1 MKRSLAA
8 VVGALAIFH
17 GWIFGTQLW
26 AGQLSEPGLIARWL
40 LAAGL
45 TAGLVALARS
55 GESVIWGRKT
65 VSIWL
70 LAALLHGPAMAD
82 GRLSALD
89 QPSLP
94 EVATVMLQVVA
105 AAALGLGL
113 ALATRPSGRF
123 RVDLSSRAFA
133 TVRVRSARHARFARR
148 FAPRPPPRHQ

>member
-8 VVGALAIFH
+8 AAGALALFH
-17 GWIFGTQLW
+17 GWILGNQLW

-45 TAGLVALARS
+45 IAGIVALARS
-55 GESVIWGRKT
+55 GQSIWWGRKA

-94 EVATVMLQVVA
+94 EAATVMLQVVA
-105 AAALGLGL
+105 SVLVGLGL
-113 ALATRPSGRF
+113 ALAERASHAF
-123 RVDLSSRAFA
+123 SVVLSTRAF
-133 TVRVRSARHARFARR
+133 TTFGVRGALSPRHSRR
-148 FAPRPPPRHQ
+148 FAPRPPPQNQ